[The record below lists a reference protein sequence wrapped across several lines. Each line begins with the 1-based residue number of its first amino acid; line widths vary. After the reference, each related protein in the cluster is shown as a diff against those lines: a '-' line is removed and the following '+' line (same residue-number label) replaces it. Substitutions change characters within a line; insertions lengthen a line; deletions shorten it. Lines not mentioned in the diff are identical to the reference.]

1 MLQPA
6 QNANKLFKD
15 FTSRINIIALT
26 LTLKNWK
33 VEGKEQLVVVLL
45 MFSDYMRLC
54 EIFVDSLLNFTVTV
68 HFWVLTDN
76 HELIHLYDA
85 SFINVT

>member
-26 LTLKNWK
+26 LKLKNWK

-68 HFWVLTDN
+68 H
-76 HELIHLYDA
+76 
-85 SFINVT
+85 